1 MLIKL
6 FRFYKSLK
14 ASVKKIIWI
23 GILLIICYLLFK
35 SFYPNAKKWTYLADY
50 GIKLPLAYD
59 QHGIDISHHNG
70 LIDWDKTEEATNN
83 NVKLNF
89 VFIKASEGT
98 SITDKQFKT
107 NWDAAKKHGFV
118 RGAYH
123 YYIPWRDPES
133 QIKIFTKNVKLIKGD
148 FAPVLDIEEN
158 ALRPDKKIIED
169 IGTWL
174 RLAENYYG
182 IRPIIYTNQ
191 SFYNKF
197 IKGNFENYPL
207 WIADY
212 SKTELKIYPIE
223 SLEFWQYSKKGKLDG
238 IEGEVDFNSYLK
250 SESDFQQLLIR

>member
-1 MLIKL
+1 MLFKL
-6 FRFYKSLK
+6 IRIYKSLK
-14 ASVKKIIWI
+14 SPVKKSIWVI
-23 GILLIICYLLFK
+23 VLLLFCYIAFK
-35 SFYPNAKKWTYLADY
+35 IFYPNPNKWTRVSDF

-59 QHGIDISHHNG
+59 RHGIDISHHNG
-70 LIDWDKTEEATNN
+70 DIDWEQTKEAADQK
-83 NVKLNF
+83 VKLNF

-98 SITDKQFKT
+98 SITDKQFKR
-107 NWDAAKKHGFV
+107 NWEAAKKQGFV

-133 QIKIFTKNVKLIKGD
+133 QIKIFTRNVKLAEGD
-148 FAPVLDIEEN
+148 LAPVLDIEEN
-158 ALRPDKKIIED
+158 SLRPDKKIIED

-174 RLAENYYG
+174 KLAENYYG

-197 IKGNFENYPL
+197 IKGNYEDYPL

-212 SKTELKIYPIE
+212 SKTELKIYPTE
-223 SLEFWQYSKKGKLDG
+223 SLEFWQYSKKGNLDG

-250 SESDFQQLLIR
+250 SDADFEKLLVR